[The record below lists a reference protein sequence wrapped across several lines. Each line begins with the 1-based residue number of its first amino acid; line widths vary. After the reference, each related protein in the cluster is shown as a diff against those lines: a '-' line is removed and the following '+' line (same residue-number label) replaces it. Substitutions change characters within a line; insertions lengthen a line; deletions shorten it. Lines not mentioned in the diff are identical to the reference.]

1 MRACETLTSK
11 EIENLSDTARDFFLF
26 YTGFL
31 QFSKSKR
38 YFKYL
43 DG

>member
-1 MRACETLTSK
+1 MQKLTSK
-11 EIENLSDTARDFFLF
+11 EIENLSNTTRDFFLL
-26 YTGFL
+26 YTGFWQL
-31 QFSKSKR
+31 SKSKR